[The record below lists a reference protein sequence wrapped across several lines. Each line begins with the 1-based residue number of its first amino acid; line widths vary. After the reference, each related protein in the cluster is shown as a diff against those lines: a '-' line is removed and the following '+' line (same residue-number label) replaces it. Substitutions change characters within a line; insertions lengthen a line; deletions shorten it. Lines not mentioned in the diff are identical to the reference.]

1 MGEPKAKSARSIGSA
16 LLAGLVAL
24 TVVSS
29 TFAGVGAAAGETTLD
44 LTTSDDRIATG
55 ETTTYDVAVASA
67 DGGVGAY
74 ELEVEL
80 GDATV
85 GSVVDVEPHGDPGWT
100 DVQIADDGSRAS
112 ITAAGA
118 DTDQTGTVTIVS
130 VTVRGDDAGSTG
142 LDLVVDALGDEQGD
156 GYDVQAVNG
165 AELSV
170 YEPDRDD
177 DDDDGSDE
185 TADESSGASDSGDSG
200 SDTVISTTETTEPT
214 GETSLTTSEP
224 ATDDETGTTAT
235 ESAADDATMTE
246 AQSGGSDSGD
256 SEPILLA
263 GFLLVAVLA
272 AFAVAFAVAVRR
284 N

>member
-24 TVVSS
+24 AVVSS
-29 TFAGVGAAAGETTLD
+29 TFAVVGAAAGETTLD
-44 LTTSDDRIATG
+44 LTTTDDRIATG

-85 GSVVDVEPHGDPGWT
+85 GSVVNVEPHGDPGWT
-100 DVQIADDGSRAS
+100 DIEIADDGSRAS

-118 DTDQTGTVTIVS
+118 DTDQTGAVTIVS
-130 VTVRGDDAGSTG
+130 VTVQGDDAGSTG

-156 GYDVQAVNG
+156 GYDVQAANG

-170 YEPDRDD
+170 YEPDRDDD

-224 ATDDETGTTAT
+224 ATDDETTAT
-235 ESAADDATMTE
+235 ESAADSTMTTE
-246 AQSGGSDSGD
+246 AQSGGSDSGS